1 MRNGY
6 IINACRSRNDCGTE
20 GKKVLENIA
29 EMIDVMAERISYGFY
44 NDEDR

>member
-1 MRNGY
+1 MSILSKLAGV
-6 IINACRSRNDCGTE
+6 GTAVAQMA
-20 GKKVLENIA
+20 KKVLENIS

>member
-1 MRNGY
+1 MY
-6 IINACRSRNDCGTE
+6 ILSMLAEAGMIVVQKA
-20 GKKVLENIA
+20 KKVLENIA